1 VDVLYCL
8 LDTEQKGFK
17 MELILKETITSL
29 GQEGEVVKVKPGYG
43 RNYLLPQGKAVPA
56 TAQNLAVLE
65 QNRANIAAR
74 LAKEQKNSQDI
85 AKKISGLVIVIEQLA
100 GQDER
105 LFGSVT
111 SADICTKL
119 SELDV
124 QLDKKQILLPEPI
137 KTLGETK
144 VQIKV
149 GFNVNTEVTVNVV
162 PLKV

>member
-1 VDVLYCL
+1 
-8 LDTEQKGFK
+8 

-43 RNYLLPQGKAVPA
+43 RNYLLPQGKAVIA
-56 TAQNLAVLE
+56 TAENLATLE

-74 LAKEQKNSQDI
+74 LAKEQKIAQDI
-85 AKKISGLVIVIEQLA
+85 AKKISGLSIIIQQLA

-111 SADICTKL
+111 SADICAKL
-119 SELDV
+119 AEMDV
-124 QLDKKQILLPEPI
+124 KLDKKQIVLTEPI
-137 KTLGETK
+137 KTLGEVK

-149 GFNVNTEVTVNVV
+149 GYNVTTEVSINVV
-162 PLKV
+162 PVKA

>member
-1 VDVLYCL
+1 
-8 LDTEQKGFK
+8 

-43 RNYLLPQGKAVPA
+43 RNYLLPQGKAVLA
-56 TAQNLAVLE
+56 TAENRAVLD
-65 QNRANIAAR
+65 QNRAIIAAR
-74 LAKEQKNSQDI
+74 LEKEQQIAQNI

-111 SADICTKL
+111 SADICAKL
-119 SELDV
+119 AEMDV
-124 QLDKKQILLPEPI
+124 ELDKKQILLPEPI

-149 GFNVNTEVTVNVV
+149 GFNVNTEVAIKVV
-162 PLKV
+162 PVKA